1 MDTLNSPVRNA
12 AVAGQFYPGKRDELE
27 RAIKNM
33 IGHGPARSALGV
45 IVPHAGYI
53 YSGPVAGEV
62 YGAVELPDTFI
73 ILGPNHTGLGPVASI
88 MTAGIWNLPGGEAY
102 IDSDLAKSILENST
116 TLAADESA
124 HVFEHS
130 IEVQI
135 PFLQYMVGNVN
146 FVPISLM
153 LTSADSCRD
162 VGEAI
167 ATALKG
173 RGKKTLIV
181 ASSDMTHYES
191 QAVAQEK
198 DNLALERV
206 LALDPDGLLD
216 TVHKNQISMCGAAP
230 AAAMLYATLKLGASE
245 ARLQKYQTSGDVTG
259 DYSQVVGYAGVIIS

>member
-1 MDTLNSPVRNA
+1 MDPLMSPERNA

-27 RAIKNM
+27 RTIKKM
-33 IGHGPARSALGV
+33 IGPGPPRSALGV

-53 YSGPVAGEV
+53 YSGPVAGDV

-73 ILGPNHTGLGPVASI
+73 ILGPNHTGLGPAASI
-88 MTAGIWNLPGGEAY
+88 MTSGIWNLPAGEAY
-102 IDSDLAKSILENST
+102 IDSDLAQSILANSK
-116 TLAADESA
+116 TLTADESA

-146 FVPISLM
+146 FVPIVLM

-167 ATALKG
+167 ASALGERQAKA
-173 RGKKTLIV
+173 LIV

-191 QAVAQEK
+191 QAIAQEK
-198 DNLALERV
+198 DDLALSRV
-206 LALDPDGLLD
+206 LALDPGSLLD
-216 TVHKNQISMCGAAP
+216 TVRENQITMCGVAP
-230 AAAMLYATLKLGASE
+230 AAAMLYAALKLGASE
-245 ARLQKYQTSGDVTG
+245 ARLLKYQTSGDVTG
-259 DYSQVVGYAGVIIS
+259 DYSQVVGYAGVIVS